1 MVILGHV
8 HQWVAGLASMPGLTQ
23 ALAAQY
29 EQRFA
34 RNKAEN
40 LFRGVYPSF
49 EAAAASAPKSRPMGY
64 DNPDAALMYRDRLHT
79 IYPSDWPVLFWLQQ
93 CFAQGSRRA
102 FELGGH
108 IGVSYYAYQTAMTYP
123 QALRWV
129 VSDVPAVMERGAA
142 FARHKDALGKL
153 SFEADF
159 AQAAEADVFMALGV
173 LQYLPE
179 TLGQRLRGLRRLPQH
194 VIVNLTPLHMGEA
207 RMDNAVSPQVSSTS
221 PGGLMRSSRP
231 VATYFTLQSI
241 GTAFCPYRVDPL
253 PSFVR
258 ELTELGYSVR
268 QAWTNPDK
276 ACEIPFHPH
285 HSLGHYHGFYLR
297 HASV

>member
-1 MVILGHV
+1 MVILEHV

-34 RNKAEN
+34 RNTTEN

-64 DNPDAALMYRDRLHT
+64 DNPDAALMYRDLLHT

-93 CFAQGSRRA
+93 CFAQGSSRV

-108 IGVSYYAYQTAMTYP
+108 IGISYYAYQAAMTYP
-123 QALRWV
+123 QSLRWV
-129 VSDVPAVMERGAA
+129 VSDVPAVMDRGAA
-142 FARHKDALGKL
+142 FAHHKDALGKL

-179 TLGQRLRGLRRLPQH
+179 TLGQRLRSLRRLPAH
-194 VIVNLTPLHMGEA
+194 VIVNLTPLHSDA
-207 RMDNAVSPQVSSTS
+207 APKDNAGRPPVSS
-221 PGGLMRSSRP
+221 PPLDG
-231 VATYFTLQSI
+231 TYFTLQSI
-241 GTAFCPYRVDPL
+241 GTAFCPSWATPCARPGPTPTRLAKFPSIRTTACTITTAFTCSMRVLEFEAAP
-253 PSFVR
+253 PAR
-258 ELTELGYSVR
+258 
-268 QAWTNPDK
+268 A
-276 ACEIPFHPH
+276 
-285 HSLGHYHGFYLR
+285 
-297 HASV
+297 

>member
-1 MVILGHV
+1 MVILGRA
-8 HQWVAGLASMPGLTQ
+8 HQWIAGLASVPGLRQ

-34 RNKAEN
+34 RNTTEN

-49 EAAAASAPKSRPMGY
+49 EAAAASAPKSRSMGY
-64 DNPDAALMYRDRLHT
+64 DNPDSALMYRDRLHT
-79 IYPSDWPVLFWLQQ
+79 IYPSDWPVLFWLQH
-93 CFAQGSRRA
+93 CFAQGCSRV

-108 IGVSYYAYQTAMTYP
+108 IGISYYAYQTAMSYP

-179 TLGQRLRGLRRLPQH
+179 TLGQRLRGLSRLPAH
-194 VIVNLTPLHMGEA
+194 VIVNLTPLHA
-207 RMDNAVSPQVSSTS
+207 DA
-221 PGGLMRSSRP
+221 
-231 VATYFTLQSI
+231 AYFTLQSI

-258 ELTELGYSVR
+258 ELTELGYTVR

-285 HSLGHYHGFYLR
+285 RSLHHYHGFYLQ
-297 HASV
+297 HASA